1 MSTLTDRRFLLFCT
15 ISAFIGVPAAVWQF
29 PNDGI
34 MMLIVPIVILII
46 LMFADGYATS
56 T

>member
-1 MSTLTDRRFLLFCT
+1 MSTLTDRRFLVFCA

-34 MMLIVPIVILII
+34 MMLIVPIVILTI

-56 T
+56 A